1 MRCYK
6 IITQHLSRKVLGCE
20 KYIRFAHYFSTM
32 KSFFKKIIINILT
45 WEAKCA
51 LKRYQ
56 PKIVAVTGTV
66 GKTSTKD
73 AIFAVLEPHF
83 SVRKSQKSFNSEF
96 GVPLTILNLP
106 NAWNSPLGWIKNM
119 ILGLIPL
126 LSHTKFPEWLV
137 LEIGADHPGDITRI
151 TEWVHPDISV
161 VTKLSKV
168 PVHVEFFKSVAE
180 VVHEKYQLVRAVK
193 AGGTVILN
201 ADDEDVMK
209 FRDGCLGR
217 LITFGAISDADLH
230 FSHDG
235 VLYKDGRPVG
245 MSAKVHYQGSAIPLL
260 IHDTLGRQMWYPLL
274 AGLSVGVSLGLN
286 LVDLTQSLSD
296 HTEPNGR
303 MKLITGINGSTI
315 IDDTYNSSPVA
326 VSAALS
332 TLAGIKTQGKRIA
345 VLGDMLELGKH
356 SIDAHK
362 KVGVEVAPFADL
374 FVCVG
379 ERMKDALESAL
390 NAGLYEN
397 KALQFDTAVEAG
409 KYLKNLIQTGDVILV
424 KGSQGMRM
432 ERIVFELMAEPEQA
446 GELLVRQDE
455 EWGKR

>member
-1 MRCYK
+1 
-6 IITQHLSRKVLGCE
+6 
-20 KYIRFAHYFSTM
+20 M
-32 KSFFKKIIINILT
+32 KSFFKKLVIATLT

-106 NAWNSPLGWIKNM
+106 NAWNNPLGWIKN
-119 ILGLIPL
+119 IVLGFFVAFPINYR
-126 LSHTKFPEWLV
+126 LSTINFPNWLV
-137 LEIGADHPGDITRI
+137 LEVGADHPGDIARI
-151 TEWVHPDISV
+151 TEWVHPDIAV

-180 VVHEKYQLVRAVK
+180 VAHEKYQLVHAVK

-209 FRDGCLGR
+209 FRDGCLGQ
-217 LITFGAISDADLH
+217 LITFGAIGDADLH
-230 FSHDG
+230 FSHEHI
-235 VLYKDGRPVG
+235 VYEAGRPVG
-245 MSAKVHYQGSAIPLL
+245 MSAKVHYQGSAIPLTL
-260 IHDTLGRQMWYPLL
+260 YGTLGTQMWYPLL

-286 LVDLTQSLSD
+286 LVDLTQSLSN
-296 HTEPNGR
+296 HLGPNGR
-303 MKLITGINGSTI
+303 MRLIDGINDSTI

-356 SIDAHK
+356 SVDAHK

-409 KYLKNLIQTGDVILV
+409 KYLKNLIQSGDVILV

-432 ERIVFELMAEPEQA
+432 ERIVFELMAKPEQA
-446 GELLVRQDE
+446 SEFLVRQEE
-455 EWGKR
+455 EWSKR